1 MNLTVNK
8 TISAILYTITINGHT
23 YYDSSSILLMRVFG
37 GILTA
42 VGLIMLISEKKKPA
56 FTQKYSDTELFN
68 DDISQNTDG
77 DMIDDEDISDE
88 GRANAVRTK
97 ISDKEFEQMLDRE
110 DIDESVN
117 DDEYETDSYVYGGG
131 IRAIA
136 VIIMVLPVVIGIA
149 ILVFSFV
156 CDTEREYKEQE
167 HDEFIIYRGTAQNS
181 STDSK

>member
-37 GILTA
+37 GILLA
-42 VGLIMLISEKKKPA
+42 VGLIMLISEKKKPTL
-56 FTQKYSDTELFN
+56 TQKYSDTELFN

-88 GRANAVRTK
+88 ARANAVRTK

-136 VIIMVLPVVIGIA
+136 VIFTVLPILIGAA
-149 ILVFSFV
+149 IMIFSFV
-156 CDTEREYKEQE
+156 CDTDNDYKEQE
-167 HDEFIIYRGTAQNS
+167 RDGFIIVTGQNS
-181 STDSK
+181 SADSK